1 MVAPHT
7 PPVTSPLAHPGQRP
21 AKPVRF
27 GSRNCRPKCCLL
39 VRVRTA
45 HQMPMVTSSATHS
58 YRFTDDG
65 GMELF
70 SEEGKLDVLQ
80 RRPGRLFLLGSSI
93 TSQKNSSIARD
104 SSIFELPYLNIFQPY
119 HGFQESFKFFDKT
132 RNLLEEDL
140 PGRNPARRKGEN
152 SIRHLHSTCY
162 LF

>member
-7 PPVTSPLAHPGQRP
+7 PPVTSPFAHPGQRP

-45 HQMPMVTSSATHS
+45 RQMPMVTTSATHS

-80 RRPGRLFLLGSSI
+80 RRVYP
-93 TSQKNSSIARD
+93 
-104 SSIFELPYLNIFQPY
+104 
-119 HGFQESFKFFDKT
+119 
-132 RNLLEEDL
+132 EDMM
-140 PGRNPARRKGEN
+140 PSPERP
-152 SIRHLHSTCY
+152 T
-162 LF
+162 